1 MVTLLCLGV
10 LTNHI
15 DRGNLSVAAVP
26 IMRDLHFSPAA
37 AGVARS
43 AFFWTYLVFQIPA
56 GYFVDTSGL
65 KWSYGIAFLVWTLAS
80 TGMSLAHSLFQLISL
95 RLLGMSEAVAT
106 PASLA
111 YVRRRFGE
119 KEQGLPTAIFLS
131 GMMVGPALG
140 VWLGGLLLE
149 RAGWRALFVVTGLA
163 GLPWLWPW
171 WRLAPRNA
179 RDGSDATLPSLEPR
193 IKPNRSWGRLLF
205 NPVTWGL
212 GISAFFYG
220 YFWYFCL
227 SWLPSYLVMSQ
238 GLAYAKMGTFMAL
251 PLLSMALSCMAFGRL
266 ADWLTARREP
276 LRIRKLFVLA
286 GFILCSSML
295 FINFARS
302 SAQVLAVLLLSL
314 TAVGLAA
321 ANYWAITE
329 TVSPPALIGKIVGYQ
344 NAVAQ
349 LGGVCTPIV
358 TGLLVAHS
366 RDFRLSIELAGVCPP
381 LAAAATLALVRQRG
395 AEQFRLCES
404 AY

>member
-1 MVTLLCLGV
+1 
-10 LTNHI
+10 
-15 DRGNLSVAAVP
+15 
-26 IMRDLHFSPAA
+26 
-37 AGVARS
+37 
-43 AFFWTYLVFQIPA
+43 
-56 GYFVDTSGL
+56 
-65 KWSYGIAFLVWTLAS
+65 
-80 TGMSLAHSLFQLISL
+80 
-95 RLLGMSEAVAT
+95 
-106 PASLA
+106 
-111 YVRRRFGE
+111 
-119 KEQGLPTAIFLS
+119 
-131 GMMVGPALG
+131 
-140 VWLGGLLLE
+140 
-149 RAGWRALFVVTGLA
+149 
-163 GLPWLWPW
+163 
-171 WRLAPRNA
+171 
-179 RDGSDATLPSLEPR
+179 
-193 IKPNRSWGRLLF
+193 
-205 NPVTWGL
+205 
-212 GISAFFYG
+212 
-220 YFWYFCL
+220 
-227 SWLPSYLVMSQ
+227 
-238 GLAYAKMGTFMAL
+238 
-251 PLLSMALSCMAFGRL
+251 MALSCMAFGRL
-266 ADWLTARREP
+266 ADWLAARREP